1 MSFSLP
7 VVCCSY
13 AGVSSFYFLF
23 FPSVFSLFSLLWCR
37 VLASTLAGSSH
48 CLVVFEAS
56 LTMSFRPY
64 LSLFC
69 NLFTLLYILPTGLYA
84 MECTPRANSARYFV
98 PRTQF
103 ACHAHHVNL
112 IVAKCSQA
120 HLIAQIQ
127 QLKLKEHA
135 RNFNSIV
142 HNLQLRTHKLKPRK
156 NLLTD
161 LQIQRVELNKI
172 STVVGIEGFKSIQRS
187 LIPKFDS
194 NMHIAQC
201 CQFALCDNENR
212 K

>member
-1 MSFSLP
+1 MSFP
-7 VVCCSY
+7 
-13 AGVSSFYFLF
+13 
-23 FPSVFSLFSLLWCR
+23 
-37 VLASTLAGSSH
+37 
-48 CLVVFEAS
+48 
-56 LTMSFRPY
+56 PY

-69 NLFTLLYILPTGLYA
+69 NLFTLLYNLPTGLYA

-98 PRTQF
+98 TRTHC
-103 ACHAHHVNL
+103 ACHPHHVNR
-112 IVAKCSQA
+112 IAAKCPHQA

-135 RNFNSIV
+135 RDFNSIV

-161 LQIQRVELNKI
+161 LWIQRVELNKI

-194 NMHIAQC
+194 EVRIPQH